1 MPEDYPVILDA
12 SPTYLREFPSF
23 PDGDAPVFVN
33 RAIYDFED
41 EYDIAVV
48 LKPRWDPDAA
58 APYWLIEI
66 LDSVHGIGAVSTLDK
81 RFESVEQAE
90 QHIETSIERLARHV

>member
-1 MPEDYPVILDA
+1 MTEDYPAILDV
-12 SPTYLREFPSF
+12 SPEYLREFPSF

-48 LKPRWDPDAA
+48 LKPRWDPDTAS
-58 APYWLIEI
+58 PYWIIEI
-66 LDSVHGIGAVSTLDK
+66 LDSVQGIGAVSTVEG
-81 RFESVEQAE
+81 RFESVEQAVT
-90 QHIETSIERLARHV
+90 HVETSIERLSRHV